1 MLLYDLILTVL
12 ERSGSVYSVY
22 SESHSLK
29 TWTHP
34 RLSCQMKVGRLTSE
48 TMFFFPMSVGSPP
61 KWQTIPV
68 CSFHT
73 VLSNLGSIS
82 KLTQESESEHLS
94 WLLMCQG
101 EN

>member
-48 TMFFFPMSVGSPP
+48 TMFFFPECRQSTKVANYSSLLFPYCAVKP
-61 KWQTIPV
+61 WFYIQT
-68 CSFHT
+68 HA
-73 VLSNLGSIS
+73 
-82 KLTQESESEHLS
+82 
-94 WLLMCQG
+94 G
-101 EN
+101 E